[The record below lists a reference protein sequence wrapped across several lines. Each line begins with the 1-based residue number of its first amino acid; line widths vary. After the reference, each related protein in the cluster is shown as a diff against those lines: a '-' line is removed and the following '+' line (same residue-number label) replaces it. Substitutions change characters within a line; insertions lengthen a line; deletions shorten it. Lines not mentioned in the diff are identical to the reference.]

1 MKIVNII
8 RKFSIYAFFFSLN
21 FETMNLF
28 NLGISYLS
36 TKITISILMLISM
49 FSFKSFILLK
59 NDLKYLFPLFAYFI
73 ILTTI
78 SIYNSV
84 APFNDFFDFSF
95 FLNILVFYLLTRY
108 SNVYPNILLKG
119 LLVFSISTFVLS
131 LLYFLG
137 IGITDSLEGLDG
149 RSTVF
154 GMNQNFLGLSL
165 CISIFTIISIVME
178 NKLELGKRRFVLLS
192 LLPFMFVF
200 LISTGSRV
208 AFISLI
214 LGLFLFIYFNKSYSS
229 VKKSTIIVASLLV
242 FLLFSFV
249 FLKNSLVVE
258 RLSNSV
264 NEGDLSSR
272 DLIWINLY
280 NIITNNYV
288 FGIGKTGYAM
298 VMNSNSLF
306 EGVPSPHNV
315 LIEVLC
321 YTGIVGLIIF
331 IFFIYRILCIAY
343 QKNKLNTEIL
353 PLVLFIPVLG
363 MILSGQIFDQKIA
376 WILFAYLASNTNNS
390 NIKYNISI

>member
-1 MKIVNII
+1 
-8 RKFSIYAFFFSLN
+8 
-21 FETMNLF
+21 
-28 NLGISYLS
+28 
-36 TKITISILMLISM
+36 M

-78 SIYNSV
+78 SIYNIV
-84 APFNDFFDFSF
+84 APFNDFFDFPF

-242 FLLFSFV
+242 FLLFSLV

-280 NIITNNYV
+280 NIIKNNYV

-298 VMNSNSLF
+298 VMNNNSLF

-321 YTGIVGLIIF
+321 YTGIVGLIVF

-363 MILSGQIFDQKIA
+363 MILSDQIFDQKIA

-390 NIKYNISI
+390 NVKYKMIIRNKHSSR